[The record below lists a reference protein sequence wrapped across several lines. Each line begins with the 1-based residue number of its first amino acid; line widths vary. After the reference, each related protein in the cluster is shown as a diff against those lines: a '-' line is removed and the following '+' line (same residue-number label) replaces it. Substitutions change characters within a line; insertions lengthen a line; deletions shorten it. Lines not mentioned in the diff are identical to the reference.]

1 MACFAFKPGESMNNA
16 KHETEL
22 NRELEGSIDARA
34 ELSLS
39 FGRTA
44 LWVLISGACYY
55 LATQIAWVL
64 CFPDSK
70 VSLFFPP
77 HAVLVSVLLLV
88 PTRHWW
94 AYTLVAISGHF
105 LATQQAHWPFFYSL
119 HCEAFDAVQNVATA
133 AGLRLFI
140 KSPLNAVTR
149 RDAIVFVLIAVV
161 TVPFGTAFWGA
172 AFTIS
177 NHFGTHYWVEW
188 RNLGI
193 SNAVTAVVLVPA
205 ILFGVTRLS
214 APRINV
220 TPARLIEAALLGAN
234 ILTAGFFAFD
244 KTSAGPDVMPVLLYA
259 PIPLLIWAALRF
271 GLGGV
276 SASMLIITFQ
286 AIWGTM
292 HGHGP
297 FLTQT
302 PAENALALQIF
313 LMVMAIPIMFLS
325 VVVEEGKH
333 SQDRLRESEER
344 MTLAAEAAE
353 FGVWVWNVT
362 SNQIWGTDTWRRLF
376 GFASDENIGF
386 EKLYN
391 RIHPEDRERFE
402 QEIKCAA
409 TGEADHLREY
419 RIILPD
425 GIERWIASRGR
436 MRQDVNGKD
445 FRMFGVAVEI
455 TGRKQTEIAMHDLS
469 RRLIRAHEAER
480 ARLGRE
486 LHDDVTQRL
495 AILAIETGRIER
507 GADKISPAETLR
519 GIREGL
525 VRLSEDIHALS
536 YRLHP
541 ALLEDLGLAEALKAE
556 CERFSRQ
563 ESVPAEVTLLDLPDD
578 VSPDVALCLFR
589 VTQEALRNVARHAQA
604 RQVEISL
611 RIFSLR
617 ALNDNLQLVVH
628 DDGIGF
634 DPTLQRARPSL
645 GLESMRERV
654 FLVDGQLH
662 IESAPG
668 QGTTVLVTVPL
679 KKVEGQSS

>member
-1 MACFAFKPGESMNNA
+1 MIDM
-16 KHETEL
+16 KHE
-22 NRELEGSIDARA
+22 A
-34 ELSLS
+34 ELAVRLGALREGRSDS
-39 FGRTA
+39 FLRTA
-44 LWVLISGACYY
+44 CWVLITAVCYY
-55 LATQIAWVL
+55 LSTQIAWAL
-64 CFPDSK
+64 CFPGSK

-94 AYTLVAISGHF
+94 AYTLAAICSHF
-105 LATQQAHWPFFYSL
+105 VATQQAHWPPLYAL
-119 HCEAFDAVQNVATA
+119 HCEVFDAVQNVLVA
-133 AGLRLFI
+133 AGLRIFI
-140 KSPLNAVTR
+140 KSPLKLITL
-149 RDAIVFVLIAVV
+149 RDAIVFVLIAGVI
-161 TVPFGTAFWGA
+161 VPFGTAFWGA

-177 NHFGTHYWVEW
+177 NHFGTHYWIEW
-188 RNLGI
+188 RNLGF
-193 SNAVTAVVLVPA
+193 SNAVTSVVLVPA
-205 ILFGVTRLS
+205 ILFGVRHLSTR
-214 APRINV
+214 RINA
-220 TPARLIEAALLGAN
+220 TPARLLEAGLLGASV
-234 ILTAGFFAFD
+234 LTAGVFSFD
-244 KTSAGPDVMPVLLYA
+244 NTSAGPDAMPILLYA

-276 SASMLIITFQ
+276 SASMLAITFQ

-313 LMVMAIPIMFLS
+313 LLVMAIPLMLLAVI
-325 VVVEEGKH
+325 VEEEK
-333 SQDRLRESEER
+333 RAKVALLESEER
-344 MTLAAEAAE
+344 LILAAEAAE

-362 SNQIWGTDTWRRLF
+362 SNQIWGTETWRRLF
-376 GFASDENIGF
+376 GFAPGEDIGF
-386 EKLYN
+386 EKLFQ
-391 RIHPEDRERFE
+391 RIHPEDRVTMQE
-402 QEIKCAA
+402 EIKCAA
-409 TGEADHLREY
+409 SGEADHLREY

-425 GIERWIASRGR
+425 GMQRWIASRGR

-445 FRMFGVAVEI
+445 FRMFGVAIEI
-455 TGRKQTEIAMHDLS
+455 TGRKQTETAMHDLS

-495 AILAIETGRIER
+495 AVLAIETGRIER
-507 GADKISPAETLR
+507 GADKISPAEALR

-541 ALLEDLGLAEALKAE
+541 ALLDDLGLAEALKAE

-563 ESVPAEVTLLDLPDD
+563 ESVSAEVTLTDLPDNI
-578 VSPDVALCLFR
+578 SPDLALCLFR
-589 VTQEALRNVARHAQA
+589 VAQEALRNVARHAKA
-604 RQVEISL
+604 SRVEVSL
-611 RIFSLR
+611 RVFSLR
-617 ALNDNLQLVVH
+617 TLNDNLQLVVH

-634 DPTLQRARPSL
+634 DPTSQRARPSL

-662 IESAPG
+662 IESSPG

-679 KKVEGQSS
+679 KKTEVQS

>member
-1 MACFAFKPGESMNNA
+1 MNNT
-16 KHETEL
+16 KQEREL
-22 NRELEGSIDARA
+22 NRESQGSIDVRTDRSA
-34 ELSLS
+34 S

-44 LWVLISGACYY
+44 FWVLITAVCYY
-55 LATQIAWVL
+55 LSTQIAWAL
-64 CFPDSK
+64 CFPGSK

-77 HAVLVSVLLLV
+77 HAVLVSVLLIV
-88 PTRHWW
+88 PVRHWW
-94 AYTLVAISGHF
+94 AYTLAAICSHF
-105 LATQQAHWPFFYSL
+105 VATQQAHWPPFYAL
-119 HCEAFDAVQNVATA
+119 HCEVFDAVQNVLVA
-133 AGLRLFI
+133 AGLRIFI
-140 KSPLNAVTR
+140 KSPLTLISL

-161 TVPFGTAFWGA
+161 LVPFGAAFWGA

-177 NHFGTHYWVEW
+177 NHFGTHYWIEW

-205 ILFGVTRLS
+205 FLFGVRHLSTRRVN
-214 APRINV
+214 A
-220 TPARLIEAALLGAN
+220 TPARLLEAGLLGAS
-234 ILTAGFFAFD
+234 ILTAGVFAFD
-244 KTSAGPDVMPVLLYA
+244 KTSAGPDAMPILLYA

-271 GLGGV
+271 GLGGI
-276 SASMLIITFQ
+276 SASMLVITFQ

-302 PAENALALQIF
+302 PAENTLALQIF
-313 LMVMAIPIMFLS
+313 LLVLAIPLMFLA
-325 VVVEEGKH
+325 VIVEEEKR
-333 SQDRLRESEER
+333 SKVALLESEER
-344 MTLAAEAAE
+344 LILAAEAAE
-353 FGVWVWNVT
+353 FGVWVWNIT
-362 SNQIWGTDTWRRLF
+362 SNQIWGTETWRRLF
-376 GFASDENIGF
+376 GFASGEDIGF
-386 EKLYN
+386 EKLFQ
-391 RIHPEDRERFE
+391 RIHPEDREMVQ

-409 TGEADHLREY
+409 TGETDHLREY
-419 RIILPD
+419 RVILPD
-425 GIERWIASRGR
+425 GTQRWVASQGR

-445 FRMFGVAVEI
+445 FRMFGVAIEI

-495 AILAIETGRIER
+495 AMLAIETGRLER
-507 GADKISPAETLR
+507 GADKDMLAKTLR
-519 GIREGL
+519 EIREGL

-563 ESVPAEVTLLDLPDD
+563 ESVPAEVTVRDLPDD
-578 VSPDVALCLFR
+578 ISADVALCLFR
-589 VTQEALRNVARHAQA
+589 VTQEALRNVARHAKA
-604 RQVEISL
+604 HLVEISL
-611 RIFSLR
+611 QIFSLR
-617 ALNDNLQLVVH
+617 TLNDNLQLVVH

-662 IESAPG
+662 IESTPG
-668 QGTTVLVTVPL
+668 QGTTILVTVPL
-679 KKVEGQSS
+679 KKADGQN